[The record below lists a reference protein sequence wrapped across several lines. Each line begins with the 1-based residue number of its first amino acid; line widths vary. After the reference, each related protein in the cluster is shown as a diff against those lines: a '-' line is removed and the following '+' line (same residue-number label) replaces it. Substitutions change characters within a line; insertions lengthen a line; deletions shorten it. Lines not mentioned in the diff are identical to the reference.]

1 MLNRLWSYLLTPL
14 LSVGLMLCSVGSASA
29 QTINIFVPSQPGF
42 SASSSLPGLRMMD
55 FSTITLSGEESSGR
69 ISRTSDFNNTFLSC
83 CGSFG
88 ITSSWF
94 PPEYFAGNYAQ
105 LNSGSG
111 DSWVQFNF
119 ANSGSHYVS
128 FLWHADINDNDNQAT
143 IYFSNGTSR
152 TIANCGSSSNSGCF
166 AYYIPPDLWQDFLD
180 LLLLNPKKTV
190 RFEVIPAA
198 GVRITAVRMRS
209 YSALGISQAM
219 AVDNFHYGDP
229 MLHHVRVTTGASSS
243 PAGANVTFTIEACA
257 NAACSTKFTSGISGT
272 LVLTGGAVTY
282 PSGQAFSIASG
293 SSSTTIVAR
302 PEDAATYAVALSNL
316 TPLPYSSPAVYCG
329 MGAAASSSGSC
340 NLTATPS
347 LHHMEV
353 TASSATGLTC
363 QPTTFTIKACGNASC
378 STLYTTGVTG
388 TLALTG
394 AGMTVNYPSG
404 AGFSIGVSGQTTVQA
419 HITTAGTV
427 TASLTGLSV
436 APVSTPTLYCGMGV
450 AAASGGSC
458 AYTAAAAGLF
468 FDVAHHV
475 AGVQQTG
482 VTVSAVRASDNALQ
496 CVPAFAGVTRN
507 VTFRCAYSNPTTG
520 TLPVRVGG
528 TALNSGNSTAAAC
541 DAGGRSVSLNFN
553 ASGVATT
560 TVDYADAGQMSLTAT
575 YTGSGSEAGL
585 VMTGADTFVAAPA
598 SFAFSGVTAG
608 PIRAGR
614 TFGATVTARN
624 QAGVATP
631 NFGREISPAAVA
643 LSFIRRQPT
652 GTGAQ
657 NGTFSGSL
665 GAFSSGV
672 ATASNL
678 SWSEVGNADLT
689 ATSSNYLSSGL
700 SISGSTGSGPA
711 GAVGPFIPNHFT
723 VAVSQACPAG
733 TPSFTYSG
741 QPFTMTVTAHNATG
755 GITENYD
762 GTANTSPNFAK
773 AVTLSAATNASLGSL
788 GSAGLAASAFARGV
802 GTLSTQ
808 SFTFTNK
815 LTAPATVNLR
825 AVDSD
830 GVSSA
835 GQSEG
840 AVSLR
845 SGRLRLFNK
854 FGSEKAALSVPLQA
868 HYWSGKAW
876 VINSAD
882 SCTQITTGS
891 VVRAQY
897 LDHKGAPT
905 TAWSSSPATDVTL
918 SAGQGALI
926 MSAPTGGAT
935 GTVALAINL
944 GSTATDQSCLSQHPA
959 STGLNRPWLRSING
973 SCATTHD
980 RDPSARATFG
990 IFKPE
995 THRAVHVREIY

>member
-14 LSVGLMLCSVGSASA
+14 LGVGLMLCSVGFASA

-69 ISRTSDFNNTFLSC
+69 ISRTSGFNNTFLSC

-94 PPEYFAGNYAQ
+94 PPDYFSGNYAQ

-119 ANSGSHYVS
+119 ANGGSHYVS

-152 TIANCGSSSNSGCF
+152 TIANCGSSSNPGCF
-166 AYYIPPDLWQDFLD
+166 AYYVPADFWQDFLD
-180 LLLLNPKKTV
+180 LLQNPKKTV

-198 GVRITAVRMRS
+198 GVRITAVRMRA
-209 YSALGISQAM
+209 YNQLAINQAM
-219 AVDNFHYGDP
+219 EVDNFRYGDP

-272 LVLTGGAVTY
+272 LVLSGGAVTY

-340 NLTATPS
+340 SLTATPS

-378 STLYTTGVTG
+378 SVPYTTGVTG

-419 HITTAGTV
+419 HLTTAGTV
-427 TASLTGLSV
+427 TTSLTGLSV

-450 AAASGGSC
+450 AASSGGSC
-458 AYTAAAAGLF
+458 AYTTAAAGLF
-468 FDVAHHV
+468 FDVSHHV

-560 TVDYADAGQMSLTAT
+560 TVDYADSGQMSLTAT

-585 VMTGADTFVAAPA
+585 VMTGTDTFVAAPA

-700 SISGSTGSGPA
+700 NVSGSTGSGPA
-711 GAVGPFIPNHFT
+711 GAVGPFVPDHF
-723 VAVSQACPAG
+723 VVEVGAQACG
-733 TPSFTYSG
+733 TFTYSG
-741 QPFTMTVTAHNATG
+741 QTFSMTVRARNAA
-755 GITENYD
+755 NAVVANFD
-762 GTANTSPNFAK
+762 GSANTSPNFAR
-773 AVTLSAATNASLGSL
+773 AVTLSAATNAGLGSL
-788 GSAGLAASAFARGV
+788 ATTSLPAATFSAGNATLA
-802 GTLSTQ
+802 TQ
-808 SFTFTNK
+808 RFTFTDK
-815 LTAPATVNLR
+815 LTAPASVTLR
-825 AVDSD
+825 AAYTESGVT
-830 GVSSA
+830 VSSV
-835 GQSEG
+835 GQTEQG
-840 AVSLR
+840 PSLR
-845 SGRLRLFNK
+845 SGRLRIFNA
-854 FGSEKAALSVPLQA
+854 FGSEKSTLAVPIQV
-868 HYWSGKAW
+868 HYWTGKAW
-876 VINSAD
+876 AINAAD
-882 SCTQITTGS
+882 SCTVIQTGH
-891 VVRAQY
+891 VARGPY
-897 LDHKGAPT
+897 RDHKGAETATWT
-905 TAWSSSPATDVTL
+905 TAPTGNVTVSSGTGSLVL
-918 SAGQGALI
+918 
-926 MSAPTGGAT
+926 SAPTGGAT
-935 GTVALAINL
+935 GTVELAVNL
-944 GSTATDQSCLSQHPA
+944 GSAATDQSCA
-959 STGLNRPWLRSING
+959 STPRPSSTGAQQDWLRALNG
-973 SCATTHD
+973 SCASTHD

-990 IFKPE
+990 VFKPE
-995 THRAVHVREIY
+995 TSKAVHAQDVF